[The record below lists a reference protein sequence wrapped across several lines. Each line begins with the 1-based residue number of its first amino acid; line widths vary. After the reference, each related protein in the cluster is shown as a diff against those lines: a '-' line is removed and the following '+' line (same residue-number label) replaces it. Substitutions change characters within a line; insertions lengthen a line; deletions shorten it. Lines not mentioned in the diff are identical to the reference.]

1 MTVYQN
7 ISQYFIRAKSRI
19 IWGLVHFQLRIC
31 SKKKQTKSD
40 GTEPN
45 MGWSWLERWMATRHV
60 EVSPVED
67 RASKQLIS
75 NEAAST
81 AKIRPFSKKKFL
93 DLSFEEKESCGSNEV
108 PVQVDSSATP
118 ERDDKDGCDS
128 PRNRLKAPRSISRR
142 KTVPTY
148 YCQKEHFKVLLLLN
162 DFDISNPDSL
172 RAQ

>member
-1 MTVYQN
+1 M
-7 ISQYFIRAKSRI
+7 
-19 IWGLVHFQLRIC
+19 VHFQLRIC

-67 RASKQLIS
+67 RVSKQLIS

-118 ERDDKDGCDS
+118 EGDDKDGCDS

-148 YCQKEHFKVLLLLN
+148 YCQKEHFKVY
-162 DFDISNPDSL
+162 FC
-172 RAQ
+172 